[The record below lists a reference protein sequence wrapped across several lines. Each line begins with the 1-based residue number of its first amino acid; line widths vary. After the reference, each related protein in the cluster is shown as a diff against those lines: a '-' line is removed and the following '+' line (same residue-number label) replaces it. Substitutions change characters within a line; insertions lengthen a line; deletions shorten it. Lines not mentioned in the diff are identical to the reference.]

1 MFFSPF
7 PPFSS
12 ALTYPFSLGG
22 KCPTPQGPVITPSYS
37 WLAELELKTTD
48 TAEAAVEIRSIYSI
62 QHTLPMAWESNQPA
76 IGNNRIHTSSGYRVH
91 ISCYDHRIDLLS
103 KQCNQHRASVPRPE
117 GVDRLPTLLRH
128 RANGSDHLWLLLI
141 PLLSPQRLSC
151 GCVTNVVIGVIKP
164 KRSRSN
170 SRSTLSSL
178 ELEYGSTLQ
187 MLGADCW
194 PGRLFPS
201 FFSSQTAS
209 GSLCLTP
216 ILLFG
221 AGFRNVSM
229 MDDVQTAEVSQCFE

>member
-22 KCPTPQGPVITPSYS
+22 KCPTPQVPVITPSYS

-62 QHTLPMAWESNQPA
+62 QHTLPMAWESNQLA

-91 ISCYDHRIDLLS
+91 LSCYDHRIDLLS

-128 RANGSDHLWLLLI
+128 RANPWERPSVVAADPI
-141 PLLSPQRLSC
+141 PVPTKIVMRMRHQRRHRGHQTEKVPLKLEKC
-151 GCVTNVVIGVIKP
+151 TIIFGVGVWVDI
-164 KRSRSN
+164 
-170 SRSTLSSL
+170 
-178 ELEYGSTLQ
+178 
-187 MLGADCW
+187 ADV
-194 PGRLFPS
+194 G
-201 FFSSQTAS
+201 
-209 GSLCLTP
+209 G
-216 ILLFG
+216 
-221 AGFRNVSM
+221 
-229 MDDVQTAEVSQCFE
+229 